1 MKTPFLNALQAVE
14 ASYRLQSFSAAAEE
28 LNVTPAA
35 VGQLVKSLEDWLDK
49 PLFIRKT
56 GGKARLQATDI
67 TEQALPHLRLGL
79 EQLALGLQ
87 KMKDHQANKRLNLT
101 LSPTFASKWLLPH
114 LADFQQQHP
123 DIELF
128 LNATTRSLD
137 YFSENIDIGIR
148 YGNGQW
154 AGLIA
159 EKWQE
164 EQVFPVCSP
173 AFLARQAIHHPSDL
187 YHLPLIHDLSLDS
200 KQGYLGWADW
210 FAVHSPTNTAI
221 QGIRI
226 NDSAAVLQMASN
238 GQGIALARE
247 LLVTDDLHNGRLVR
261 LFPERKLKSP
271 LAYYIVHRP
280 ESCQLDKICRFK
292 QWLMRYAK
300 EKEGSD

>member
-67 TEQALPHLRLGL
+67 AEQALPHIRLGL

-87 KMKDHQANKRLNLT
+87 KMKDHQPNKRLNLT
-101 LSPTFASKWLLPH
+101 LSPTFASKWFLPH

-148 YGNGQW
+148 YGKGQW
-154 AGLIA
+154 TGLIA

-164 EQVFPVCSP
+164 EQLFPVCSP
-173 AFLARQAIHHPSDL
+173 DFLTGYSIHKPSDL
-187 YHLPLIHDLSLDS
+187 YNLPLIHDLSLDS

-210 FAVHSPTNTAI
+210 FRAHSLINVPI

-247 LLVTDDLHNGRLVR
+247 LLVAEDLKNGGLIR
-261 LFPERKLKSP
+261 LFPHLKLKSP

-280 ESCQLDKICRFK
+280 ESCQLEKICRFK
-292 QWLMRYAK
+292 QWLMGYV
-300 EKEGSD
+300 EK